1 MLKTALIAKGREPR
15 TRKVAYLWR
24 NGNYMYEIERT
35 GCSWGA
41 LAGGVTRSTF
51 LNDTSYE
58 DAMRAF
64 RMAIDEV
71 TVYKIVG

>member
-1 MLKTALIAKGREPR
+1 MTALIAKGREPR

-35 GCSWGA
+35 
-41 LAGGVTRSTF
+41 AGGVTRSTF